1 MPATKEQLRR
11 LMELDKFFQNGHRWK
26 AIDLLR
32 KLEQEAD
39 IQISDR
45 TLKDDLAYLITESN
59 GILIRKKIGREW
71 LWFYEESTYSH
82 FKKSL
87 LPAEVA
93 DLRKMIVTFKEW
105 GDLPFWQEIELLLNQ
120 FETRFS
126 FDNKPN
132 RKLIEFQKPISIGG
146 SQWLKMLY
154 ECVDKRNVVK
164 IVHRS
169 LRKGNNVTVEVLP
182 LLLKEYNNRWWLIVW
197 SGSMIM
203 PIALETIYD
212 VEFSETEIEEPLN
225 FDPETYFNNILG
237 VTKNQ
242 GEIETILLRISPE
255 SVNYLITKPL
265 HESQKPM
272 NDEGTEI
279 TLRLIP
285 NFELQQAIL
294 QYGPQI
300 EVLEPESL
308 RKAISDKLKEAS
320 QIYN

>member
-1 MPATKEQLRR
+1 
-11 LMELDKFFQNGHRWK
+11 MELDKFFQNGHRWK